1 MNLET
6 KVLSATGAKPFL
18 LGWGMV
24 LIYVAFNSLGAFILK
39 TQVQKLGTWSFSN
52 GFSVYSF
59 FMTLFSSWQTWM
71 GLISISTATAA
82 WIIALSHLELSKA
95 YPVAIGLN
103 LLIVISASLVFFHEP
118 LTVYT
123 WIGTILIFSGVM
135 FLFS

>member
-1 MNLET
+1 
-6 KVLSATGAKPFL
+6 
-18 LGWGMV
+18 
-24 LIYVAFNSLGAFILK
+24 
-39 TQVQKLGTWSFSN
+39 
-52 GFSVYSF
+52 
-59 FMTLFSSWQTWM
+59 M